1 MAHLQEE
8 YQKREQEEMERR
20 KPVGV
25 KVGSYM
31 EYRVKSEP
39 GDCPPGR
46 TGHTMTQVGTM
57 TYLIG
62 GSVNGQTKVRGLT
75 SCRFD
80 LAHWTYLKEECG
92 GLSGK
97 RVKSKPDDCSWLGR
111 VCIDPIGM
119 GS

>member
-8 YQKREQEEMERR
+8 YQKKEQEEMERR

-39 GDCPPGR
+39 GDCPQGR
-46 TGHTMTQVGTM
+46 TGHTMTQVGTV

-62 GSVNGQTKVRGLT
+62 GSVNGQTKVRVLT
-75 SCRFD
+75 SSSF
-80 LAHWTYLKEECG
+80 
-92 GLSGK
+92 
-97 RVKSKPDDCSWLGR
+97 SWR
-111 VCIDPIGM
+111 I
-119 GS
+119 